1 MRTSGARG
9 WPESGGKR
17 VFRRLAQGLQWDGY
31 RSLHATIM
39 TTPQPKLI
47 SGAAMDTVVPRR
59 RGKAIALAAAGAA
72 AVAALAF
79 ALWHWMPRG
88 LQVSQGEL
96 RIAAVERGVFRDD
109 IVVRATAQPLQSVM
123 LDSVESGRVEE
134 VYARDGELVKQGQ
147 LLFRISNP
155 QRNLELLAR
164 QAEHAQQISN
174 LSNLRV
180 AQEAS
185 RSDHQRRLDDLNF
198 AMEQAQKRYA
208 REEKLAAQGFLSQA
222 ALEESADRLAQQWR
236 VLAQA
241 QASDDTDRRVRGT
254 ALAQLDKALD
264 GLQSGLKL
272 VSATVEALAVRAPSA
287 GRLTDFRLQVG
298 ESIATGKHVG
308 RIDDPAR
315 FKLSAEVDEY
325 YLKRVAVGRHGS
337 VQLDGRSYAVDVSTI
352 YPQIKEGRFTV
363 ELTFS
368 AAQPDAL
375 SPGQSVD
382 ATITLG
388 EPAPAL
394 LLPNGAFLNDSGGTW
409 VFVVTQD
416 GGVAERRAIRSGRR
430 NNGQLEVLSGLA
442 AGERVI
448 VSGYTAF
455 GDTPRLQ
462 ISK

>member
-1 MRTSGARG
+1 MN
-9 WPESGGKR
+9 
-17 VFRRLAQGLQWDGY
+17 
-31 RSLHATIM
+31 
-39 TTPQPKLI
+39 TPHPKLVT
-47 SGAAMDTVVPRR
+47 GAAMDTIVPKR
-59 RGKAIALAAAGAA
+59 RGKTIALAVAGTA
-72 AVAALAF
+72 AVAAFAF

-88 LQVSQGEL
+88 LQVAAGEL

-109 IVVRATAQPLQSVM
+109 VVVRATAQPLQSVM
-123 LDSVESGRVEE
+123 LDSVESGRIEE
-134 VYARDGELVKQGQ
+134 VYARDGDLVKQGQ

-164 QAEHAQQISN
+164 QGERAQQISN

-185 RSDHQRRLDDLNF
+185 RSEHQRRLDDLSF
-198 AMEQAQKRYA
+198 AMDQAQKRYA
-208 REEKLAAQGFLSQA
+208 RDEKLAAQGFLSSV
-222 ALEESADRLAQQWR
+222 ALEESADRVAQQWR

-241 QASDDTDRRVRGT
+241 QASNDTDQRVRAT
-254 ALAQLDKALD
+254 ALEQLDKALD

-272 VSATVEALAVRAPSA
+272 VSATVDALAVRAPSD

-298 ESIATGKHVG
+298 ESITTGKHVG

-337 VQLDGRSYAVDVSTI
+337 VQMDGRSYAVDVSTI

-363 ELTFS
+363 ELVFS
-368 AAQPDAL
+368 AGQPDAL

-409 VFVVTQD
+409 VYAVAPD

-430 NNGQLEVLSGLA
+430 NNAQLEVLSGLA
-442 AGERVI
+442 VGERVI
-448 VSGYTAF
+448 VSGYTAY
-455 GDTPRLQ
+455 GNAPRLQ

>member
-1 MRTSGARG
+1 MN
-9 WPESGGKR
+9 
-17 VFRRLAQGLQWDGY
+17 
-31 RSLHATIM
+31 
-39 TTPQPKLI
+39 TPHPKLV
-47 SGAAMDTVVPRR
+47 SGAAMDTIVPKR
-59 RGKAIALAAAGAA
+59 RGKTIALAIAGTAA
-72 AVAALAF
+72 AAAFAF

-88 LQVSQGEL
+88 LQVTAGEL

-109 IVVRATAQPLQSVM
+109 VVVRATAQPLQSVM
-123 LDSVESGRVEE
+123 LDSVESGRIEE
-134 VYARDGELVKQGQ
+134 VYARDGDLVKQGQ

-164 QAEHAQQISN
+164 QGERAQQISN

-185 RSDHQRRLDDLNF
+185 RSEHQRRLDDLSF
-198 AMEQAQKRYA
+198 AMDQAQKRYA
-208 REEKLAAQGFLSQA
+208 RDEKLAAQGFLSSV
-222 ALEESADRLAQQWR
+222 ALEESADRVAQQWR

-241 QASDDTDRRVRGT
+241 QASNDTDQRVRAT
-254 ALAQLDKALD
+254 ALEQLDKALD

-272 VSATVEALAVRAPSA
+272 VSATVDALAVRAPSD

-298 ESIATGKHVG
+298 ESITTGKHVG

-337 VQLDGRSYAVDVSTI
+337 VQMDGRSYAVDVSTI

-363 ELTFS
+363 ELVFS
-368 AAQPDAL
+368 AGQPDAL

-409 VFVVTQD
+409 VYAVAQD

-430 NNGQLEVLSGLA
+430 NNAQLEVLSGLA
-442 AGERVI
+442 VGERVI
-448 VSGYTAF
+448 VSGYTAY
-455 GDTPRLQ
+455 GNAPRLQ